1 MKYFALLLVC
11 ASCAANGPQPGSLN
25 YVMQQQQ
32 RQLARDCE
40 RSLTSG
46 PWKDTY
52 YNVRGV
58 LVDER
63 TYCKVL
69 AGALINARH
78 GPGNDH

>member
-11 ASCAANGPQPGSLN
+11 AGCAANGPQPGSLN
-25 YVMQQQQ
+25 YAMQEQQ

-40 RSLTSG
+40 RSLTSD

-52 YNVRGV
+52 YNVSGV

-63 TYCKVL
+63 RYCKIP
-69 AGALINARH
+69 AQALVNARH
-78 GPGNDH
+78 GPGSDH